1 MTPSW
6 ARWRA
11 SEPFTVGV
19 EEELMLLDPA
29 DWSLAQEIDAV
40 LPALPPDL
48 ASHLTAETH
57 GAVIELTSDPHATVP
72 AAVGGLAGVRARLHD
87 WLGDRG
93 LRAAAAGTHPSTVW

>member
-1 MTPSW
+1 
-6 ARWRA
+6 
-11 SEPFTVGV
+11 
-19 EEELMLLDPA
+19 MLLDPA

-72 AAVGGLAGVRARLHD
+72 AAMGELAGVRARLHD

-93 LRAAAAGTHPSTVW
+93 LRAAAAGTHPRRCGRRPS